1 MALAD
6 DVKDA
11 LADAGRVLKADLWT
25 DDDDEFL
32 AARARDLVGLARK
45 AQATTDERKRKAYL
59 AAARA
64 TVGHVKLLA
73 MIRMEVAQRHV
84 VDALGRFFL
93 EHLLPRLV
101 RLLPAIA
108 GSIT

>member
-1 MALAD
+1 MALVD
-6 DVKDA
+6 DVKKA
-11 LADAGRVLKADLWT
+11 LEDAGSVLKADLWT

-45 AQATTDERKRKAYL
+45 AQAATDERKRAAYL
-59 AAARA
+59 AAVRG
-64 TVGHVKLLA
+64 TVSHVKLLA

-93 EHLLPRLV
+93 EHLLPRLLQ
-101 RLLPAIA
+101 LLPALV
-108 GSIT
+108 GL